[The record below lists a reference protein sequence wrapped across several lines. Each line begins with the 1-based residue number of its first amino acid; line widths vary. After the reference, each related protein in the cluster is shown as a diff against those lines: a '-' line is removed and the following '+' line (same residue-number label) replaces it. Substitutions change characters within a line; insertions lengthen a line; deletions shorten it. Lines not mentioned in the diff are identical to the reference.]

1 MHIRWGISVLDG
13 GGDGID
19 VSGGG
24 RAAQWCTARYS
35 LVNNINIL
43 LTGRGEERRDIL
55 GGREPDWDQPVVLS
69 YFSIEFLCSRDKLL
83 TGI

>member
-1 MHIRWGISVLDG
+1 MVLMLVAVVVVVVLSD
-13 GGDGID
+13 
-19 VSGGG
+19 
-24 RAAQWCTARYS
+24 AQWCTARYS